1 MERVSPDEKRCR
13 SRRLRTPM
21 PPWSPILP
29 TMGVERDAKNSS
41 GMRRSRSR
49 MRHECGSQVRSRS
62 RSLHRTQSAQRSHHS
77 NRELSHQN
85 LNMNRNSLENRPSRS
100 QEICDGYQQC
110 SHSRSR
116 RRSSRRS
123 RSHARREVNRRSRS
137 GTRKR
142 NELRERLF
150 LLEQE
155 LKRQRS
161 RNVSYISHDI
171 ADSHRRQ
178 FSPSRMIRSPL
189 GSDIENPVSERP
201 RVVEPAKFFEEFVK
215 IFKDRDRQSFPV
227 LNNVLSDFDPLSQEQ
242 TIEMWISKVD
252 ECAEIY
258 Y

>member
-13 SRRLRTPM
+13 SRRLQTPM
-21 PPWSPILP
+21 PPRSPILP

-62 RSLHRTQSAQRSHHS
+62 RSLHRTQCAQRSHHS

-85 LNMNRNSLENRPSRS
+85 LNMNRNSLENRPSRNR
-100 QEICDGYQQC
+100 EICDGYQQR
-110 SHSRSR
+110 SQSRSR
-116 RRSSRRS
+116 RRNSRRS

-142 NELRERLF
+142 NDENNELRERLF

-161 RNVSYISHDI
+161 RNVISHDI

-178 FSPSRMIRSPL
+178 FSPSRMMRSPL
-189 GSDIENPVSERP
+189 EVTL
-201 RVVEPAKFFEEFVK
+201 KT
-215 IFKDRDRQSFPV
+215 QFPNGQG
-227 LNNVLSDFDPLSQEQ
+227 L
-242 TIEMWISKVD
+242 
-252 ECAEIY
+252 
-258 Y
+258 